1 LFTVDIDNRNEQQ
14 IVNKK
19 LEKIKFL
26 FRKKCVLFRLDEKLE
41 KGRIVKIK
49 AESLKTGMVTQF
61 CSKDECEG
69 EK

>member
-1 LFTVDIDNRNEQQ
+1 
-14 IVNKK
+14 
-19 LEKIKFL
+19 
-26 FRKKCVLFRLDEKLE
+26 VLFRLDEKLE